1 MLNSG
6 HITFEEYA
14 KNLPVD
20 SVIPKEALMNI
31 IKERKKEED
40 KIMQIQQKGEQE
52 KAMMDTS
59 VMDKDESM
67 SDSLQG
73 SSSSSS
79 SALNSA
85 LLKAASLKGMNSNM
99 NNNMNSNMNNMNKLG
114 SMGNINSNTLGKQPR
129 KSLNLSPDKIHLNN

>member
-1 MLNSG
+1 M
-6 HITFEEYA
+6 
-14 KNLPVD
+14 D

-31 IKERKKEED
+31 VKERKKEED

-73 SSSSSS
+73 ASSSSS

-85 LLKAASLKGMNSNM
+85 LLKAASLKGSNM
-99 NNNMNSNMNNMNKLG
+99 NNNMNNNINNMNKLG
-114 SMGNINSNTLGKQPR
+114 SMGNHKLQILWVSSQEKV
-129 KSLNLSPDKIHLNN
+129 